1 MGKGSHGKWEAVSLG
16 RGRDMIFRMNT
27 WAKQR
32 ANLQFA
38 VGKLLKTE
46 GSVVNPARKA
56 VTLKYKKKTH
66 TFGSLIGTMLMQ
78 CQKITGLVFLHKI
91 AQSITCQLSY
101 LLIQHVK
108 GTLWGETV
116 LGWSR
121 KCNNVVSI

>member
-1 MGKGSHGKWEAVSLG
+1 MGSSELGK
-16 RGRDMIFRMNT
+16 R
-27 WAKQR
+27 QR
-32 ANLQFA
+32 HDLQNEYVGQAEGKFA
-38 VGKLLKTE
+38 VCGRETIKNRRLSCKPCKKGCDSE
-46 GSVVNPARKA
+46 IQ
-56 VTLKYKKKTH
+56 KKTH

>member
-1 MGKGSHGKWEAVSLG
+1 
-16 RGRDMIFRMNT
+16 MIFRMNT

-56 VTLKYKKKTH
+56 VTLKYKKNTH